1 MTNHHT
7 TSKIVRVVVGLM
19 LIAALGSWEY
29 SFYQLLRVA
38 VCSASIYLV
47 WYFFQTKTQ
56 WLAWLFIVS
65 ALLFN
70 PIAPVYLDKSVWQLL
85 DITFA
90 ILFLG
95 SLAIG
100 KK

>member
-1 MTNHHT
+1 MTNHYT
-7 TSKIVRVVVGLM
+7 ASKIVRIAAGLM
-19 LIAALGSWEY
+19 LIAALASWEY
-29 SFYQLLRVA
+29 SYYQILRVV

-56 WLAWLFIVS
+56 WLAWLFIVA

-85 DITFA
+85 DIAFA
-90 ILFLG
+90 TLYLA
-95 SLAIG
+95 SLAVD